1 MKLIPEPV
9 NFDWDKGNLAKNWD
23 KHRVTNLEC
32 EEIFYNDPLVVK
44 ARIEGYTEERFYAIG
59 KTGRDRFLFVVFI
72 VRAGK
77 VRIISARDANKKEK
91 VIYNEKGR

>member
-1 MKLIPEPV
+1 MKLISEPV

-44 ARIEGYTEERFYAIG
+44 ARIEGYIEERFYAIG
-59 KTGRDRFLFVVFI
+59 KTGRDRFLFVVFT

-77 VRIISARDANKKEK
+77 VRAISARDANKKEK
-91 VIYNEKGR
+91 VLYNEKAK